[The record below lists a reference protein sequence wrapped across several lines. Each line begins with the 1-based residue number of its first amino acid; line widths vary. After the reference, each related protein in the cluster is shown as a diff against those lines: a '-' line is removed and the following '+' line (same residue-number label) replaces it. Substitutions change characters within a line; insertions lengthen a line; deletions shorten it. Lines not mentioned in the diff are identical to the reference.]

1 MIHIVFSEQD
11 ALTLQAAMN
20 LDDNLNGKIIT
31 CFDNFSIGPINN
43 IYFNEGIEARKE
55 WWKDILMGGDFSNW
69 IDKEKTNSVAAIE
82 EAISAL
88 STNDEEIIWIWAA
101 QNARDVSGYYWMLH
115 YLKPFQ
121 GRVFILYLN
130 NLPFINEKGGI
141 FYPVELS
148 EIMPREFLKAK
159 KLARPI
165 TLSEFELDPDE
176 WQKFMNDPKGIRL
189 LEGGKKLTQ
198 VDYDYFDNTLKKHI
212 TGQYTKAS
220 KIMNQFFQKR
230 EIAIGEAF
238 LLWRI
243 KELVNSNTIQA
254 QGKMAGMKDFEIKT
268 PVKETVAEDE
278 NE

>member
-1 MIHIVFSEQD
+1 MTHIVFSEQN
-11 ALTLQAAMN
+11 ALTLQAAN
-20 LDDNLNGKIIT
+20 ALDESLNGKIIT
-31 CFDNFSIGPINN
+31 CYDNFSVGPINN
-43 IYFNEGIEARKE
+43 IYFTEGIEARKE

-69 IDKEKTNSVAAIE
+69 VDKEKINSITAIE
-82 EAISAL
+82 EAISTL
-88 STNDEEIIWIWAA
+88 NTNDEETIWIWAG

-121 GRVFILYLN
+121 GKIFILYLN

-141 FYPVELS
+141 FYPSELS

-198 VDYDYFDNTLKKHI
+198 VDYDYFDNTLKKLI
-212 TGQYTKAS
+212 TGQWTKAS
-220 KIMNQFFQKR
+220 KIINQFLQKR
-230 EIAIGEAF
+230 EIVTGEAF

-243 KELVNSNTIQA
+243 KELVNSNTIEA
-254 QGKMAGMKDFEIKT
+254 QGKIANMKDFEIKT
-268 PVKETVAEDE
+268 PVKETVGEDE